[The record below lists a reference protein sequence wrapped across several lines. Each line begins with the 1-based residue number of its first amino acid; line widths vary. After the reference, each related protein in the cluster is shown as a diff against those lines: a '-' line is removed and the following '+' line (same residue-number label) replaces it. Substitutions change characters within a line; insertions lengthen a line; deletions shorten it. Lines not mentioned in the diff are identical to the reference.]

1 MSNKLGIWII
11 GAMVAGLGLI
21 GLFLS
26 AYADDAVMHLTGLL
40 IAAFS
45 VVFIFSLV
53 GDHADMPEA
62 ASEAVDPSA
71 AGESADRA
79 GHDEEIRPLAAE
91 VGVGAAEIVDATVE
105 PGEVVVG
112 SLDKRSDALV

>member
-26 AYADDAVMHLTGLL
+26 AHADDGVMHLSGLL
-40 IAAFS
+40 IAGFAVLF
-45 VVFIFSLV
+45 VFGLI
-53 GDHADMPEA
+53 GGHADMAEA
-62 ASEAVDPSA
+62 STT
-71 AGESADRA
+71 GEGADRA

-91 VGVGAAEIVDATVE
+91 IGVGAAELVDATVE
-105 PGEVVVG
+105 PGEIDIRPLDQRTDAVV
-112 SLDKRSDALV
+112 

>member
-1 MSNKLGIWII
+1 MNKLGVWII
-11 GAMVAGLGLI
+11 GALTLGLGLM
-21 GLFLS
+21 GVFLS
-26 AYADDAVMHLTGLL
+26 AYADDAVMHFTGLL

-45 VVFIFSLV
+45 VVFIFALI
-53 GDHADMPEA
+53 GGHADQPE
-62 ASEAVDPSA
+62 EESA
-71 AGESADRA
+71 AGEGADRA

-91 VGVGAAEIVDATVE
+91 AGVSASELVDATVE